1 MNNINGK
8 VTVLST
14 VQGSGA
20 DVVTSGGVLYVTGA
34 DPIVVANIQSGQYL
48 ASFVGVPNQNTI
60 TTAASIAAST
70 VYTLTIKQTDSN
82 GGVYVFPVVYE
93 TAASA
98 PSAATFYAALEAQVD
113 AAIAAG
119 QLLGTA
125 SSSGSGLVL
134 TGSADAPVAEITG
147 SQFSVA
153 TAISVAALTA
163 AGSSCTNAAPRVLT
177 AGAAHN
183 LTLNKIYKFT
193 FSGVT
198 GTGAD
203 DLNRTLYGIPTAA
216 DAVTLLGTS
225 ATGTVTT
232 TSATLTVDLVGDEDF
247 QNVAG
252 LITGFNSA
260 YSYVAVQIDALKTDP
275 VSTGVVEPQIILADA
290 TNNSVAN
297 VNAFVNALRTALAS
311 TPAAIG

>member
-14 VQGSGA
+14 VQAAGA

-48 ASFVGVPNQNTI
+48 ASFVGVPNQYTI
-60 TTAASIAAST
+60 TTAAAIAANT
-70 VYTLTIKQTDSN
+70 IYTLTIQQRDSQGN
-82 GGVYVFPVVYE
+82 VYTFPVIVE
-93 TAASA
+93 TGASA
-98 PSAATFYAALEAQVD
+98 PGAAAFYLAMETQVD
-113 AAIAAG
+113 AAIAAN

-134 TGSADAPVAEITG
+134 TASADAPVAEIKGT
-147 SQFSVA
+147 QFSVA

-183 LTLNKIYKFT
+183 LTVGKIYKFT

-198 GTGAD
+198 DPGAA
-203 DLNRTLYGIPTAA
+203 DLNRTLFGIPTAA
-216 DAVTLLGTS
+216 TTIALLGTS
-225 ATGTVTT
+225 ATGAVVT

-247 QNVAG
+247 ENVAG

-260 YSYVAVQIDALKTDP
+260 FSYVAVQIAALKTDP

-290 TNNSVAN
+290 TNNPVAN
-297 VNAFVNALRTALAS
+297 INAFVNALRTALSS

>member
-14 VQGSGA
+14 VQAAGA

-34 DPIVVANIQSGQYL
+34 DPIVVSNIQSGQYL
-48 ASFVGVPNQNTI
+48 ASFVGVPNQYTI
-60 TTAASIAAST
+60 TTAAAIAAST

-82 GGVYVFPVVYE
+82 GNVYIFPVVVE
-93 TAASA
+93 TGASA
-98 PSAATFYAALEAQVD
+98 PAAAAFYASMEAQVN
-113 AAIAAG
+113 AAIAG
-119 QLLGTA
+119 NQLVGTA

-134 TGSADAPVAEITG
+134 TGTADAPVAEITG
-147 SQFSVA
+147 SQFSVV

-183 LTLNKIYKFT
+183 LTEGKIYKFT

-198 GTGAD
+198 GAGAD
-203 DLNRTLYGIPTAA
+203 DLNRTLYGIPTGATTIA
-216 DAVTLLGTS
+216 LLGTS
-225 ATGTVTT
+225 ATDPVVT

-247 QNVAG
+247 ENVAG

-260 YSYVAVQIDALKTDP
+260 YSYVAVQIAALKTDP

-290 TNNSVAN
+290 TNNSNAN
-297 VNAFVNALRTALAS
+297 INAFVNALRTALAS

>member
-14 VQGSGA
+14 VQAAGA

-48 ASFVGVPNQNTI
+48 ASFVGVPNQYTI
-60 TTAASIAAST
+60 TTAAAIAANT
-70 VYTLTIKQTDSN
+70 IYTLTIQQRDSQGN
-82 GGVYVFPVVYE
+82 VYTFPVIVE
-93 TAASA
+93 TGASA
-98 PSAATFYAALEAQVD
+98 PAAAAFYLAMEAQVD
-113 AAIAAG
+113 AAIAAN

-125 SSSGSGLVL
+125 SSSGSGLVF
-134 TGSADAPVAEITG
+134 TASADAPVAEIKGT
-147 SQFSVA
+147 QFSVA

-198 GTGAD
+198 GAGAA

-225 ATGTVTT
+225 ATGAVVT

-260 YSYVAVQIDALKTDP
+260 FNYVAVQIAALKTDP

-297 VNAFVNALRTALAS
+297 INAFVNALRTALSS